1 MAEIILKDGSKKE
14 FADGISLYDAV
25 QQLSNSLAKKVLVA
39 KVDGVVTDLRRT
51 IVNGSQVEFCTFDS
65 QEGKDTLRHSAAH
78 IMAQAIKRLYSDVK
92 LAIGPA
98 IQNGF
103 YYDLDT
109 EHRFAQD
116 DFADIEAEMN
126 KIVKENLPITA
137 ETLSRDEAI
146 KLFTDLH
153 EDYKVELINDLPAD
167 VAISI
172 YRQGEYVDL
181 CAGPH
186 VERTGQV
193 KAFKL
198 QSVAG
203 AYWRGDEKNKML
215 QRIYGTAFENQ
226 DQLEEYLTMLAEAEK
241 RDHRKIGKEM
251 DLFSFHEEGPGFP
264 FFHNK
269 GMVLRNTLLKFWN
282 ELHEEFGYEQISTP
296 IILNRKLWEQS
307 GHWDHY
313 RDNMYFTTID
323 DEPYAIKPMNCPGGI
338 LIYKSNVHSYR
349 DLPIRSAELGLVHRH
364 ELHGALH
371 GLFRV
376 RSFTQDD
383 AHIFMLPSQIK
394 QEIGSVLDLFDR
406 AYKAFGLDYHVELST
421 RPEDSMGSDE
431 IWELATQTLREAIE
445 EKGVPYQIN
454 EGDGAFYGPKLDFHV
469 KDSIGRTWQCGTI
482 QLDMLMPERFDMTY
496 IGEDGQKHRPVMI
509 HRTCF
514 GSIERFIGIL
524 IENYAGAFPV
534 WLAPVQIKLLPIS
547 ERHLSYAKR
556 LQGQLKKLGVRAEVD
571 ESNEKIGYKIR
582 KAQMEKVP
590 YMGIIGDKEMEDN
603 TISIRDRVKGDL
615 GAKEIDD
622 FIEHVCELSETRK
635 G

>member
-193 KAFKL
+193 KPL
-198 QSVAG
+198 NCNLLPGPIG
-203 AYWRGDEKNKML
+203 AAMK
-215 QRIYGTAFENQ
+215 RIKCCSEFTE
-226 DQLEEYLTMLAEAEK
+226 
-241 RDHRKIGKEM
+241 R
-251 DLFSFHEEGPGFP
+251 
-264 FFHNK
+264 
-269 GMVLRNTLLKFWN
+269 LLK
-282 ELHEEFGYEQISTP
+282 T
-296 IILNRKLWEQS
+296 K
-307 GHWDHY
+307 
-313 RDNMYFTTID
+313 
-323 DEPYAIKPMNCPGGI
+323 
-338 LIYKSNVHSYR
+338 
-349 DLPIRSAELGLVHRH
+349 
-364 ELHGALH
+364 
-371 GLFRV
+371 
-376 RSFTQDD
+376 
-383 AHIFMLPSQIK
+383 
-394 QEIGSVLDLFDR
+394 
-406 AYKAFGLDYHVELST
+406 
-421 RPEDSMGSDE
+421 
-431 IWELATQTLREAIE
+431 
-445 EKGVPYQIN
+445 IN
-454 EGDGAFYGPKLDFHV
+454 WKN
-469 KDSIGRTWQCGTI
+469 I
-482 QLDMLMPERFDMTY
+482 
-496 IGEDGQKHRPVMI
+496 
-509 HRTCF
+509 
-514 GSIERFIGIL
+514 
-524 IENYAGAFPV
+524 
-534 WLAPVQIKLLPIS
+534 
-547 ERHLSYAKR
+547 
-556 LQGQLKKLGVRAEVD
+556 
-571 ESNEKIGYKIR
+571 
-582 KAQMEKVP
+582 
-590 YMGIIGDKEMEDN
+590 
-603 TISIRDRVKGDL
+603 
-615 GAKEIDD
+615 
-622 FIEHVCELSETRK
+622 
-635 G
+635 